1 VRWAGSGSRALGGLR
16 SWRHNLVMKLLA
28 RLLAA
33 YWGYLALIVA
43 VVEPAL
49 ESGKTG
55 YCPARAAG

>member
-1 VRWAGSGSRALGGLR
+1 
-16 SWRHNLVMKLLA
+16 MKLLA